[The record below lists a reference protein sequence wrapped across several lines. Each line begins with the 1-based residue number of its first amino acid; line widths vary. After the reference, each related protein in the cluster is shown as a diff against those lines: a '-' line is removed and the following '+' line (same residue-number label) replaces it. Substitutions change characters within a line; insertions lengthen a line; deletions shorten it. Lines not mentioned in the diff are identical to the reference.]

1 MQTSAWSG
9 AVPGTTRRGLLAGV
23 ASCVLL
29 GKSARAQARYPDR
42 SVRIIVP
49 WAPGG
54 AVDTTARRIA
64 QRLGE
69 QMGQPFVVEN
79 RSGATGT
86 IGTAE
91 AARQAPDGYNLLAI
105 DNTYAVMPH
114 VFHRLPFDHANSFD
128 LVTVMTFTPTLLAVG
143 AKSPYRTLDAL
154 IQAARQNPEKLTFGT
169 GGIGSSLHFGMEAF
183 QLAAGIRML
192 HVPFRGGGDADTACV
207 AGQVDCVLTSLS
219 SGVGNV
225 KGGLMRALAFSG
237 DERAAQLQEVPAFA
251 QAGLPGFGV
260 VNWSGIA
267 APRGTPRPI
276 IEALHAEI
284 VKALRDP
291 GVIQFMES
299 TGSLPGGMPPAAFS
313 QLLGEESERWRKVA
327 EQASIEKQ

>member
-1 MQTSAWSG
+1 MAEETRG
-9 AVPGTTRRGLLAGV
+9 CGPVVTRRATLGGAAAATLLAG
-23 ASCVLL
+23 
-29 GKSARAQARYPDR
+29 GARAQRGYPER

-64 QRLGE
+64 QRLSEGT
-69 QMGQPFVVEN
+69 GQAFVVEN

-105 DNTYAVMPH
+105 DNTYAVMPY
-114 VFHRLPFDHANSFD
+114 VFRQLPFDHANGFE
-128 LVTVMTFTPTLLAVG
+128 LVTVMTFTPTILAVG
-143 AKSPYRTLDAL
+143 AKSPYRTLGEV
-154 IQAARQNPEKLTFGT
+154 IAAAKKDPEKLTYGT

-183 QLAAGIRML
+183 QQAAGMKLL

-207 AGQVDCVLTSLS
+207 SGQVDMVLTSLS

-225 KGGLMRALAFSG
+225 KGGLMRAIAFSG
-237 DERAAQLQEVPAFA
+237 SERATELPDVPTFA

-260 VNWSGIA
+260 VNWSGLA
-267 APRGTPRPI
+267 APKGTPKPVI
-276 IEALHAEI
+276 DKLYEETAA
-284 VKALRDP
+284 ALRDP
-291 GVIQFMES
+291 GVVSFMQG
-299 TGSLPGGMPPAAFS
+299 TGSIPGGMQPAAFR
-313 QLLGEESERWRKVA
+313 QLLQEESERWRVVA
-327 EQASIEKQ
+327 EKANVEKQ

>member
-1 MQTSAWSG
+1 MEKPAWG
-9 AVPGTTRRGLLAGV
+9 AGPVTTRRAALGGAAAATLLA
-23 ASCVLL
+23 AH
-29 GKSARAQARYPDR
+29 ARAQRPYPDR

-64 QRLGE
+64 QRLSE
-69 QMGQPFVVEN
+69 QTGQVFVVEN

-114 VFHRLPFDHANSFD
+114 VFQKLPFEHAQGFE

-143 AKSPYRTLDAL
+143 AKSPYRTLGEL
-154 IQAARQNPEKLTFGT
+154 IAAARKDPEKLTYGT

-183 QLAAGIRML
+183 QQAAGIRLL

-207 AGQVDCVLTSLS
+207 SGQVDMVLTSLS

-237 DERAAQLQEVPAFA
+237 SERAAELPDVPTFA

-260 VNWSGIA
+260 VNWSGLA
-267 APRGTPRPI
+267 APKGTPRPVVDKLYD
-276 IEALHAEI
+276 ETA
-284 VKALRDP
+284 KALRDP
-291 GVIQFMES
+291 GVAEFMRS
-299 TGSLPGGMPPAAFS
+299 TGSLPGGMQPAAF
-313 QLLGEESERWRKVA
+313 QQILQEEGERWRLVA
-327 EQASIEKQ
+327 EKAHIEKQ